1 MPAHKILLMED
12 DEMTAELIE
21 FLLKRQGH
29 DVKTAVDGAQG
40 EKVLAEWQPELV
52 VLDVLMPFV
61 DGFTVLKNIRNNA
74 ATKDLPVLMLT
85 AKTGERDIVQA
96 LDMGANDYLV
106 KPFQPA
112 ELLARINRLSR
123 EIKS

>member
-1 MPAHKILLMED
+1 MAVHKILLMED

-29 DVKTAVDGAQG
+29 EVKTAIDGAEG
-40 EKVLAEWQPELV
+40 EKLLSEWQPQLV

-74 ATKDLPVLMLT
+74 VTKDLPVLMLT

>member
-1 MPAHKILLMED
+1 MAAYKILLMED

-29 DVKTAVDGAQG
+29 EVKTAIDGAQG
-40 EKVLAEWQPELV
+40 EIFLNEWQPQLV

-61 DGFTVLKNIRNNA
+61 DGFTVLKNIRSNVT
-74 ATKDLPVLMLT
+74 TKDLPVLMLT

>member
-1 MPAHKILLMED
+1 MATHKILIMED
-12 DEMTAELIE
+12 DDMTAELIE

-29 DVKTAVDGAQG
+29 EVKVAADGAQG
-40 EKVLAEWQPELV
+40 EKDLHEWQPEIV

-61 DGFTVLKNIRNNA
+61 DGFTVLKNIRANP
-74 ATKDLPVLMLT
+74 ATQNTPVLMLT
-85 AKTGERDIVQA
+85 AKTAERDIVDA

-112 ELLARINRLSR
+112 ELMARINRLSR
-123 EIKS
+123 EVR

>member
-1 MPAHKILLMED
+1 MATHKILIMED

-29 DVKTAVDGAQG
+29 DVKVAADGAQG
-40 EKVLAEWQPELV
+40 EKDLQEWQPEIV

-61 DGFTVLKNIRNNA
+61 DGFTVLKNMRANP
-74 ATKDLPVLMLT
+74 ATQNTPVLMLT
-85 AKTGERDIVQA
+85 AKTAERDIVEA

-112 ELLARINRLSR
+112 ELMARINRLSR
-123 EIKS
+123 DVK

>member
-1 MPAHKILLMED
+1 MAAHKILLMED

-29 DVKTAVDGAQG
+29 EVKTAIDGAEG
-40 EKVLAEWQPELV
+40 EKLLSEWQPQLV

-74 ATKDLPVLMLT
+74 VTKDLPVLMLT

>member
-1 MPAHKILLMED
+1 MANHKILIMED

-29 DVKTAVDGAQG
+29 DVKVAADGAQG
-40 EKVLAEWQPELV
+40 EQLLGEWQPELV

-61 DGFTVLKNIRNNA
+61 DGFTVLKNIRNN
-74 ATKDLPVLMLT
+74 TNTQDLPVLMLT
-85 AKTGERDIVQA
+85 AKTGEKDIVQA

-123 EIKS
+123 AVKS

>member
-1 MPAHKILLMED
+1 MANCKILIMED

-29 DVKTAVDGAQG
+29 DVKVAADGAQG
-40 EKVLAEWQPELV
+40 EQLIGEWQPELV
-52 VLDVLMPFV
+52 ILDVLMPFV
-61 DGFTVLKNIRNNA
+61 DGFTVLKNIRSNTN
-74 ATKDLPVLMLT
+74 TQDLPVLMLT
-85 AKTGERDIVQA
+85 AKTGEKDIVQA

-123 EIKS
+123 DI

>member
-1 MPAHKILLMED
+1 
-12 DEMTAELIE
+12 
-21 FLLKRQGH
+21 
-29 DVKTAVDGAQG
+29 
-40 EKVLAEWQPELV
+40 
-52 VLDVLMPFV
+52 MPFV
-61 DGFTVLKNIRNNA
+61 DGFTVLKNIRSNA
-74 ATKDLPVLMLT
+74 TTKDLPVLMLT

>member
-1 MPAHKILLMED
+1 MED

-29 DVKTAVDGAQG
+29 EVKTAIDGAEG
-40 EKVLAEWQPELV
+40 EKLLSEWQPQLV

-74 ATKDLPVLMLT
+74 VTKDLPVLMLT

>member
-1 MPAHKILLMED
+1 MANHKILIMED

-29 DVKTAVDGAQG
+29 DIKVAPDGAQG
-40 EKVLAEWQPELV
+40 EQLIQEWQPEIV

-61 DGFTVLKNIRNNA
+61 DGFTVLKNMRSEPRTEHI
-74 ATKDLPVLMLT
+74 PVLMLT
-85 AKTGERDIVQA
+85 AKSAERDIVQA
-96 LDMGANDYLV
+96 LDIGANDYLV

>member
-1 MPAHKILLMED
+1 MANHKILIMED

-29 DVKTAVDGAQG
+29 DVKVAADGAQG
-40 EKVLAEWQPELV
+40 EQLLGEWQPELV

-61 DGFTVLKNIRNNA
+61 DGFTVLKNIRSNTN
-74 ATKDLPVLMLT
+74 TQDLPVLMLT
-85 AKTGERDIVQA
+85 AKTGEKDIVQA

-123 EIKS
+123 AVKS

>member
-1 MPAHKILLMED
+1 MAAHKILLMED

-29 DVKTAVDGAQG
+29 EVKTAIDGAEG
-40 EKVLAEWQPELV
+40 EKLLSEWQPQLV

-61 DGFTVLKNIRNNA
+61 DGFTVLKNIRSNA
-74 ATKDLPVLMLT
+74 TTKDLPVLMLT

>member
-1 MPAHKILLMED
+1 MANHKILIMED
-12 DEMTAELIE
+12 DDMTAELIE

-29 DVKTAVDGAQG
+29 DVKVAADGAQG
-40 EKVLAEWQPELV
+40 EQLLGEWQPELV

-61 DGFTVLKNIRNNA
+61 DGFTVLKNIRSNSN
-74 ATKDLPVLMLT
+74 TQDLPVLMLT
-85 AKTGERDIVQA
+85 AKTGEKDIVQA

-123 EIKS
+123 AVKS